1 MYELIQVGEKTYYI
15 KSPTN
20 IGVYLADGK
29 NAYLIDSGNDKD
41 AGKKILN
48 ILNEKGWSL
57 KGIINTH
64 SHADHIGGNR
74 YLQQKTGCKVFS
86 SGIEKAFTEN
96 PILEPTLLYGGFPS
110 EDLRHKFLLAKESD
124 VCDFGDAD
132 FPKELELFDLPG
144 HSFNMVGVR
153 TPDNV
158 VFLADCVCSKTTVEK
173 YQITFIYDVEQYLK
187 TLDTVEAMEADMFV
201 PSHSKAT
208 DDIRETVQFNRRKVL
223 EIRDKILSLLQTP
236 MCFEELLKRLFD
248 EYGRRMNFDQYV
260 LVGNTVRSYLSW
272 LKNDEKL
279 KVDFTD
285 NVMTWS
291 SI

>member
-57 KGIINTH
+57 EGIINTH

-110 EDLRHKFLLAKESD
+110 KDLRHKFLLAKESD
-124 VCDFGDAD
+124 VCDFGDSD

-223 EIRDKILSLLQTP
+223 EIRDKILSLLQAP

-248 EYGRRMNFDQYV
+248 EYERKMNFDQYV

>member
-41 AGKKILN
+41 AGKKVLS
-48 ILNEKGWSL
+48 ILNENGWNL
-57 KGIINTH
+57 EGIINTH

-110 EDLRHKFLLAKESD
+110 KDLRHKFLLAKESD
-124 VCDFGDAD
+124 VCGFDDAD